1 MTGTATAA
9 FRAEEQERLS
19 QDFCDTVTAPEVLLA
34 ALDAVPLVPSDRLEL
49 APAVPVATE
58 VAKVVGEVLVP
69 EFDAEAPVALAV
81 VPVDVAEVLSLVV
94 AASPAVVWLN
104 SLAIDEAKLPRSPV
118 PGVLAGA
125 EKVP

>member
-34 ALDAVPLVPSDRLEL
+34 ALDAVPLASDRLEL
-49 APAVPVATE
+49 APAVPVVTE
-58 VAKVVGEVLVP
+58 VAKVVGEVFVA
-69 EFDAEAPVALAV
+69 EDDAEAPVELAV
-81 VPVDVAEVLSLVV
+81 VPVDVAEVRSLVV

-104 SLAIDEAKLPRSPV
+104 SLANEEARLAMTALP
-118 PGVLAGA
+118 GA
-125 EKVP
+125 SVGAVKVP